1 MGSLGS
7 GAVEMFLRLYQVH
20 FRPQTR
26 MAAKI
31 KTPTSPTI
39 DAVKSQVHIT
49 DVFRF
54 MTPLF
59 V

>member
-1 MGSLGS
+1 MQAKFSH
-7 GAVEMFLRLYQVH
+7 AEQVH

-26 MAAKI
+26 TAAKI
-31 KTPTSPTI
+31 KTPTSPII
-39 DAVKSQVHIT
+39 DVVKSQSHIT

-54 MTPLF
+54 MTPCVAL